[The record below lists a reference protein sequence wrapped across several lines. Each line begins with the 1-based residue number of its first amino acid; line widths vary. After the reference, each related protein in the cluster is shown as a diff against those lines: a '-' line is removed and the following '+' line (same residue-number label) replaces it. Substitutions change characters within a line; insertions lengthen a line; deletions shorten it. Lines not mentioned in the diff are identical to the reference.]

1 MKLFGVSSA
10 VLFFLILFYAV
21 GAEVHFLGVEGCT
34 DGITTH
40 EAAGDVFDKLR
51 ATFPGHCVKALAHVH
66 LAAGAV
72 GVAHND
78 DTTLRLGNALP
89 L

>member
-1 MKLFGVSSA
+1 MGCA

-21 GAEVHFLGVEGCT
+21 GTEVQFLGVEGGT

-51 ATFPGHCVKALAHVH
+51 ATFPSFFLGGYAFALEAGVECAYVAQAYG
-66 LAAGAV
+66 LAFG
-72 GVAHND
+72 D
-78 DTTLRLGNALP
+78 ALDEFV
-89 L
+89 LKG